1 MSFADWVK
9 YAKPAARHYT
19 RPGFLVSAS
28 VLACTF
34 ACWWILGYTNW
45 MERWYALNDVV
56 LILGTASASLLYICI
71 SLWLTLQKELLQ
83 LKNANKALME
93 KHRLL
98 QLSQSRSQQLFETNP
113 HPMWF
118 HDLET
123 LQFLDV
129 NEAAVQSYGYS
140 REEFLKMSL
149 LDIRPEEERAKFLHR
164 IESAGLQLENS
175 GYWRH
180 IRKDG
185 SLILVDISAYRQVIG
200 GREVELVLASNVT
213 DKVKAEEAMKRSE
226 ASFRSFVDNAPYGI
240 FRSHMDE
247 DRFLEINPAFVRLLG
262 YGSAEE
268 LRGLKISQSLY
279 EDPNDRVWVLQMLQ
293 ENGFLESIQLTFK
306 KKNSE
311 LIQVR
316 ISGRLCFDTTGAP
329 CLFEGFL
336 EDITEK
342 KHLEEQLRQ
351 SQKMEAVGRLAGGIA
366 HDFNNMLTAVIGY
379 SDMLAGSA
387 GLNERQD
394 RQVLQISKA
403 AHRAAGLT
411 QQLLA
416 FSRQQVLRPAV
427 IDINSAVEETLQM
440 INRLLGE
447 NIIVR
452 FAKEQEVPLVF
463 VDPSQI
469 TQIMMNLCLNARD
482 AMPKGGYLTIATE
495 AVIAD
500 DHLAG
505 LLPGMPR
512 KPYVRISISD
522 TGEGMTPE
530 VQDKIFEP
538 FFTTKGLGKGT
549 GLGLATV
556 YGLVQQSD
564 GYISVSSE
572 PGVGSRFTVYLPA
585 AEEANSAISAGGR
598 SAVIQ

>member
-1 MSFADWVK
+1 MSFADGVK
-9 YAKPAARHYT
+9 YARSAARHYT

-28 VLACTF
+28 VLACTV
-34 ACWWILGYTNW
+34 ACWWIIDHDNRL
-45 MERWYALNDVV
+45 ELRYALGDVV
-56 LILGTASASLLYICI
+56 LILGIASASLLYVCI
-71 SLWLTLQKELLQ
+71 SLWLTLQKELLEV
-83 LKNANKALME
+83 KNANKALIE
-93 KHRLL
+93 KQALL
-98 QLSQSRSQQLFETNP
+98 QLSQARSQKLFETNP

-118 HDLET
+118 YDLET
-123 LQFLDV
+123 LRFLDV
-129 NEAAVQSYGYS
+129 NEAAVQGYGYS
-140 REEFLKMSL
+140 REEFLQMTL
-149 LDIRPEEERAKFLHR
+149 LDIRPEEDRAKFLGH
-164 IESAGLQLENS
+164 IKGAGSQFEKS

-180 IRKDG
+180 LRKDG
-185 SLILVDISAYRQVIG
+185 SFIFVDVSAYRQVIG
-200 GREVELVLASNVT
+200 GREVELVLANDVT
-213 DKVKAEEAMKRSE
+213 AKVNAEEATKRSE

-247 DRFLEINPAFVRLLG
+247 DRYLEINPAFVRLLG
-262 YGSAEE
+262 YDSAEE
-268 LRGLKISQSLY
+268 LRELKISQSVY
-279 EDPNDRVWVLQMLQ
+279 DNPDDRGQVLQMLR
-293 ENGFLESIQLTFK
+293 EKGFLESIQLTFK
-306 KKNSE
+306 KKRRES
-311 LIQVR
+311 IQVR
-316 ISGRLCFDTTGAP
+316 ISGRLFCDPTGALN
-329 CLFEGFL
+329 LFEGFL
-336 EDITEK
+336 EDVTEK

-351 SQKMEAVGRLAGGIA
+351 SQKMDAVGRLAGGIA
-366 HDFNNMLTAVIGY
+366 HDFNNMLTAVTGY

-387 GLNERQD
+387 GLSERQE
-394 RQVLQISKA
+394 RQVVQISKA

-452 FAKEQEVPLVF
+452 FEREQAVPLVF

-500 DHLAG
+500 DHLAS
-505 LLPGMPR
+505 LHPGMQR
-512 KPYVRISISD
+512 RTYVRISISD

-530 VQDKIFEP
+530 VQAKIFEP

-556 YGLVQQSD
+556 YGLVQQSG

-572 PGVGSRFTVYLPA
+572 LGLGSCFTVYLPA
-585 AEEANSAISAGGR
+585 AEDASTRTTASRG
-598 SAVIQ
+598 SVVIQ